1 MGKAVTSYSN
11 PMTHNSTL
19 PHIVILTGAG
29 VSAES
34 GIPTFRG
41 PGGLWEG
48 RDITELATPQAFRAQ
63 PHVVQRFYNERRQIL
78 LTKQPNAAHTAIAR
92 LQKEYSGRVT
102 LISQNIDDLHE
113 RGGSPEVWH
122 IHGELL
128 KSRCT
133 HCGAIH
139 DCRHDLDQ
147 TSVCPSCQSTGKLRP
162 HVVWFGE
169 TPLFLDELD
178 ARTRDATLFAAIGTS
193 GLVYPAANFVHIA
206 RSRGARCIEFNLES
220 SDGVFDEFIPGPA
233 TQTVTAW
240 VDSLLGHTH

>member
-1 MGKAVTSYSN
+1 MSTNTKASKN
-11 PMTHNSTL
+11 A
-19 PHIVILTGAG
+19 HIVILTGAG

-63 PHVVQRFYNERRQIL
+63 PHVVQRFYNERRQVL
-78 LTKQPNAAHTAIAR
+78 LSKEPNAAHKAIAR

-139 DCRHDLDQ
+139 ECRHDLDQ
-147 TSVCPSCQSTGKLRP
+147 ASVCPACHSTGKLRP

-169 TPLFLDELD
+169 TPLFLEELD
-178 ARTRDATLFAAIGTS
+178 ARTRNATLFAAIGTS

-240 VDSLLGHTH
+240 VDSLLRHTH

>member
-1 MGKAVTSYSN
+1 MNTKPSSRASG
-11 PMTHNSTL
+11 
-19 PHIVILTGAG
+19 HIVILTGSG
-29 VSAES
+29 GSAES

-41 PGGLWEG
+41 AGGLWG
-48 RDITELATPQAFRAQ
+48 GHDVMKVATPRAFCAQ
-63 PHVVQRFYNERRQIL
+63 PQLVQRFYNERRQIL
-78 LTKQPNAAHTAIAR
+78 LTKEPNAAHHAIAR
-92 LQKEYSGRVT
+92 LQKEHSGRVT
-102 LISQNIDDLHE
+102 LITQNIDDLHE

-133 HCGAIH
+133 HCGMIH
-139 DCRHDLDQ
+139 ACREDLGPA
-147 TSVCPSCQSTGKLRP
+147 SVCPSCHGTGRLRP

-169 TPLFLDELD
+169 TPLFLEELD

-220 SDGVFDEFIPGPA
+220 SDGVFDEFIAGPA
-233 TQTVTAW
+233 AQTVTAW
-240 VDSLLGHTH
+240 VDSFLGHTR

>member
-1 MGKAVTSYSN
+1 MNTI
-11 PMTHNSTL
+11 THSQSS
-19 PHIVILTGAG
+19 HIVILTGAG

-41 PGGLWEG
+41 AGGLWEG
-48 RDITELATPQAFRAQ
+48 RDVMELATPEAFERNRDL
-63 PHVVQRFYNERRQIL
+63 VQRFYNERRQDL
-78 LTKQPNAAHTAIAR
+78 LKKEPNAAHRAIAR
-92 LQKEYSGRVT
+92 LQREYPGRVT
-102 LISQNIDDLHE
+102 LVTQNIDDLHE

-133 HCGAIH
+133 HCGAVH
-139 DCRHDLDQ
+139 ECRDDLD
-147 TSVCPSCQSTGKLRP
+147 TASVCPACHSTGKLRP

-169 TPLFLDELD
+169 TPLFLEELD
-178 ARTRDATLFAAIGTS
+178 AHTRDATLFAAIGTS
-193 GLVYPAANFVHIA
+193 GLVYPAAKFVHIA

-220 SDGVFDEFIPGPA
+220 SDGVFDEFVSGPA

-240 VDSLLGHTH
+240 VESLLGHTH

>member
-1 MGKAVTSYSN
+1 MKTNAKSSN
-11 PMTHNSTL
+11 NN
-19 PHIVILTGAG
+19 HIVILTGAG

-41 PGGLWEG
+41 VGGLWEG
-48 RDITELATPQAFRAQ
+48 RDVMELATPEAFERNRDL
-63 PHVVQRFYNERRQIL
+63 VQRFYNERRQDL
-78 LTKQPNAAHTAIAR
+78 LKIEPNAAHRAIAR
-92 LQKEYSGRVT
+92 LQREYPGRVT
-102 LISQNIDDLHE
+102 LVTQNIDDLHE

-128 KSRCT
+128 LSRCERCYAVQ
-133 HCGAIH
+133 HCH
-139 DCRHDLDQ
+139 EDLHSA
-147 TSVCPSCQSTGKLRP
+147 SVCENCGRAGRLRP

-169 TPLFLDELD
+169 VPFHLDNLNIK
-178 ARTRDATLFAAIGTS
+178 TRDATLFAAIGTS

-240 VDSLLGHTH
+240 VDSLLPKSI

>member
-1 MGKAVTSYSN
+1 MNTNAKA
-11 PMTHNSTL
+11 STNA
-19 PHIVILTGAG
+19 HIVILTGAG
-29 VSAES
+29 ISAES
-34 GIPTFRG
+34 GLPTFRG
-41 PGGLWEG
+41 AGGLWEG
-48 RDITELATPQAFRAQ
+48 RDVMELATPEAFHRNRDL
-63 PHVVQRFYNERRQIL
+63 VQRFYNERRQDL
-78 LTKQPNAAHTAIAR
+78 LKKEPNAAHRAIAR
-92 LQKEYSGRVT
+92 LQREYPGRVT
-102 LISQNIDDLHE
+102 LVTQNIDDLHE

-128 KSRCT
+128 SCRCT
-133 HCGAIH
+133 TCDAILE
-139 DCRHDLDQ
+139 CRYDLDPA
-147 TSVCPSCQSTGKLRP
+147 SVCPSCQSVGKLRP

-220 SDGVFDEFIPGPA
+220 SEGVFDEFISGPA

-240 VDSLLGHTH
+240 VESLLAPTH

>member
-1 MGKAVTSYSN
+1 MNTNAKLSKN
-11 PMTHNSTL
+11 D
-19 PHIVILTGAG
+19 HIVILTGAG

-41 PGGLWEG
+41 AGGLWEG
-48 RDITELATPQAFRAQ
+48 RDVMELATPEAFERNRDL
-63 PHVVQRFYNERRQIL
+63 VQRFYNERRQDL
-78 LTKQPNAAHTAIAR
+78 LKKEPNAAHRAIAR
-92 LQKEYSGRVT
+92 LQRAYPGRIT
-102 LISQNIDDLHE
+102 LITQNIDDLHE
-113 RGGSPEVWH
+113 RGGSPVVCH

-128 KSRCT
+128 KSRCERCFAV
-133 HCGAIH
+133 HYCH
-139 DCRHDLDQ
+139 EELYSS
-147 TSVCPSCQSTGKLRP
+147 SVCENCGHAGRLRP

-169 TPLFLDELD
+169 VPFHLEPLSIK
-178 ARTRDATLFAAIGTS
+178 TRDATLFAAIGTS

-240 VDSLLGHTH
+240 VDSLLEPTR